1 MNLGAASRFLTAFSF
16 REFRLLWISD
26 SFVACAEQMEFVV
39 LAWYVLQETDSPL
52 LLGVYGA
59 LRFTGTLFSPL
70 YGVLVDR
77 YDRRK
82 LIISTRTLF
91 FANSSV
97 LLALALGDVLSVWHV
112 FMFAG
117 VAGMGR
123 AFDTIV
129 RQTVIPD
136 IVPASGLMNGVALT
150 RTGRDIMQIVGPV
163 SGGYLLSAW
172 GISVS
177 YVAVVGLYAVG
188 VAFALNLKSLMA
200 AGSMTRGPSMVANI
214 REALGYVRRNEVIL
228 ALLLMA
234 FLVNLT
240 GFPLNQGLIPVLAR
254 DVLGSGATGLGQLLG
269 AYAAGSMLG
278 SVTLAGL
285 PIIHRPGRM
294 IVLGA
299 LGWHGAMLLVA
310 FSSWFVPSLGLLAL
324 TGVSQSVAMVTMSMA
339 ILSATSPEVRGRVMG
354 LRSLAV
360 YGLPIGLLLSGALAD
375 GLSVEFAL
383 IVNATIGLVFATG
396 IAVVMSEIWRRD
408 R

>member
-1 MNLGAASRFLTAFSF
+1 MTVGVRSRLLTAFFYRDF
-16 REFRLLWISD
+16 RMLWLSD
-26 SFVACAEQMEFVV
+26 SFVGWAEQVEFVV

-52 LLGVYGA
+52 MLGIYGA

-70 YGVLVDR
+70 FGVLVDR

-82 LIISTRTLF
+82 LLVLTRSVF
-91 FANSSV
+91 FANSGV
-97 LLALALGDVLSVWHV
+97 LLVLAASDGLSVQYV
-112 FMFAG
+112 FVLAG
-117 VAGMGR
+117 IAGMGR

-129 RQTVIPD
+129 HQTVIAD

-150 RTGRDIMQIVGPV
+150 RTGRDIMQIVGPIT
-163 SGGYLLSAW
+163 GGYILSAW

-177 YVAVVGLYAVG
+177 YISVIGLYAVG

-200 AGSMTRGPSMVANI
+200 VGSASGPSLVANI
-214 REALGYVRRNEVIL
+214 REALGYVRRQEVIL

-240 GFPLNQGLIPVLAR
+240 GFPLNQGLLPVFAR
-254 DVLGSGATGLGQLLG
+254 DVLGLGATGLGQLLG

-278 SVTLAGL
+278 SITLAAV
-285 PIIHRPGRM
+285 PVIHRPGRM

-299 LGWHGAMLLVA
+299 LGWHGVMLLVA
-310 FSSWFVPSLGLLAL
+310 FSQWFGPSLALLAL
-324 TGVSQSVAMVTMSMA
+324 TGLSQSVAMVTMSMA

-375 GLSVEFAL
+375 GFSVKIAL
-383 IVNATIGLVFATG
+383 IVNAAGGIVFAVG
-396 IAVVMSEIWRRD
+396 ITVFLSELWRHHR
-408 R
+408 

>member
-1 MNLGAASRFLTAFSF
+1 
-16 REFRLLWISD
+16 
-26 SFVACAEQMEFVV
+26 MEFVV

-91 FANSSV
+91 FVNSSV

-188 VAFALNLKSLMA
+188 VAFALNLKSLVA

-214 REALGYVRRNEVIL
+214 REALGYVRRHEVIL

-310 FSSWFVPSLGLLAL
+310 FSNWFVPSLGLLAL

-339 ILSATSPEVRGRVMG
+339 ILGATSPEVRGRVMG

-383 IVNATIGLVFATG
+383 IVNATIGFVFATG
-396 IAVVMSEIWRRD
+396 IAVFLAELWRHD